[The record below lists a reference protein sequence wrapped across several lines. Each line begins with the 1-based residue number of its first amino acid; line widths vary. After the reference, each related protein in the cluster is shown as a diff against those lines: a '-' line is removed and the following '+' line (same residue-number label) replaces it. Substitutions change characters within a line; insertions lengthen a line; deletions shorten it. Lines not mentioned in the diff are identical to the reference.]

1 MVPWGRDRSGAF
13 LGHPGAGKGQGAS
26 SHHVGK
32 APGEPRRTLRGKVA
46 GYAPGLTPRNPWVF
60 PFWVRKTLRGAP
72 RQNSKV
78 HVFSRGYGLA
88 RRLQGTPVA
97 ARCSGAAV
105 AARDVT
111 RSGDMT
117 RDEEGRRFSEE
128 AEHDAGSARTQT
140 TAPRT
145 RHAAPGQGTGPLGS
159 LEKRP
164 T

>member
-1 MVPWGRDRSGAF
+1 MVPWGRDRFGAF
-13 LGHPGAGKGQGAS
+13 LGHPGAGKGQGARYA
-26 SHHVGK
+26 HVGK
-32 APGEPRRTLRGKVA
+32 HPSGTRRPVRGKVA
-46 GYAPGLTPRNPWVF
+46 GYAPGLTLRNPWVF
-60 PFWVRKTLRGAP
+60 PSGVRKILRGAP

-117 RDEEGRRFSEE
+117 RDEEG
-128 AEHDAGSARTQT
+128 
-140 TAPRT
+140 
-145 RHAAPGQGTGPLGS
+145 LG
-159 LEKRP
+159 
-164 T
+164 